1 MHKMSKESKAT
12 ITRLQSR
19 LDEAEKILK
28 TVLEDENTTSRQY
41 LIALVTTYFSKIR
54 GRETTNGQ
62 ENKEI

>member
-1 MHKMSKESKAT
+1 MSKESKAT

-41 LIALVTTYFSKIR
+41 LVALVTTYFSPIKNMEDNHEKKI
-54 GRETTNGQ
+54 
-62 ENKEI
+62 